1 MSPEQVRGQT
11 ADTRSDIFSF
21 GAVLYEMLTGRRAFQ
36 GVSAAEAMA
45 AILRDEPEPPPAHG
59 GPVAELWAVAEHCL
73 QKDPARRFQ
82 SARDL
87 AFTLHSRETTVC
99 PGVRSSASHAAG
111 PAAASIAVLPFRN
124 MSPDP
129 NAEYFSDGITEEIIN
144 ALMKIDALRVAA
156 RTSSFAFKGKA
167 EDVRGIGER
176 RGVRTVLEGSVRQAG
191 GKLRVTA
198 QLINV
203 ADGYQLWS
211 ERYDRSLEDVFAV
224 QDEISRAIA
233 STLEVRLLGP
243 EAAFTPRATPDHEA
257 YELFLKGRW
266 FFNQRS
272 ASKAVMEFDA
282 AIAKDSSFAPAY
294 TGLADSYG
302 IHAFY
307 GGIDT
312 RVAYA
317 KARAAAEK
325 ARAIAPDSSEV
336 HLSLGI
342 LEHYFGWDFERE
354 KRELRLAIARN
365 PRWGAPYYWLGLIH
379 DLRGQIEEGIPL
391 ARRAAELEP
400 LSPVAVAAPGWGF
413 YLAGRT
419 DEALR
424 EFRKGLEIDP
434 NGVYPCSA
442 SGWPHNAWE
451 PMQTRSRPSR
461 SSSRSRA
468 AARAT
473 PWAFSG
479 ARTRPRAGTT
489 KRAESSKA
497 CANARRGSTSPRST
511 GRSWRFL
518 LATTTR
524 PSSP

>member
-1 MSPEQVRGQT
+1 
-11 ADTRSDIFSF
+11 
-21 GAVLYEMLTGRRAFQ
+21 
-36 GVSAAEAMA
+36 
-45 AILRDEPEPPPAHG
+45 
-59 GPVAELWAVAEHCL
+59 
-73 QKDPARRFQ
+73 
-82 SARDL
+82 
-87 AFTLHSRETTVC
+87 
-99 PGVRSSASHAAG
+99 
-111 PAAASIAVLPFRN
+111 

-156 RTSSFAFKGKA
+156 RTSSFAFMGKA

-176 RGVRTVLEGSVRQAG
+176 LGVRTVLEGSVRQAG

-434 NGVYPCSA
+434 NGVYPLFCVGMA
-442 SGWPHNAWE
+442 SQCMGAHADALASFE
-451 PMQTRSRPSR
+451 KLVTVTGGGQSHSLGLLGGAY
-461 SSSRSRA
+461 A
-468 AARAT
+468 AAGRNDEAGRILEGLRERSAREYVAPLHRAFVEV
-473 PWAFSG
+473 PLGDHDAAFESLTRACEERNALAWWWVAYDPG
-479 ARTRPRAGTT
+479 FAALRGDARFSALRARVVPG
-489 KRAESSKA
+489 
-497 CANARRGSTSPRST
+497 
-511 GRSWRFL
+511 
-518 LATTTR
+518 
-524 PSSP
+524 